1 MKCFKHFCRS
11 LQLYR
16 SQESPD
22 DQIWPDSLFNYLSF
36 LENDVVEDVRV
47 LCNNEDITLR
57 YVSWQK
63 CFSYTVLIKKL

>member
-1 MKCFKHFCRS
+1 MKWFKYILMHRT
-11 LQLYR
+11 
-16 SQESPD
+16 QESQH
-22 DQIWPDSLFNYLSF
+22 DQIWLDGLFNYSSF

-63 CFSYTVLIKKL
+63 CFSYAVLIKKL